1 MKLKAGDLLI
11 AEPFLGDKHFE
22 RAVLLVC
29 EHNKYGSFGLVL
41 NKKSE
46 YLLSQLIE
54 TESDFEVFV
63 GGPVQKETLHF
74 IHRCPHLIDESIDLG
89 NDIFWSGNFE
99 TLLKLLN
106 LNIIKDT
113 EIRFFIG
120 YSGWGPEQLA
130 GELAEKAWYISE
142 TTADDVFNTAAQE
155 HWRTVLKNK
164 GGVYKSIANYPLDP
178 NLN

>member
-1 MKLKAGDLLI
+1 MSPQAGDILI

-29 EHNKYGSFGLVL
+29 EHNQNGSFGLVL

-46 YLLSQLIE
+46 YKLSQLIE
-54 TESDFEVFV
+54 TEADYEVFM

-106 LNIIKDT
+106 LNIIKES

-120 YSGWGPEQLA
+120 YSGWGRGQLA
-130 GELAEKAWYISE
+130 SELTENAWYISA
-142 TTADDVFNTAAQE
+142 TTADDVFNTATEE